1 MNTWL
6 AVIDCTLLKVL
17 FNNLNK
23 SILRMKSVNAANNVQ
38 TEVQST
44 KSPREFAAANPKIT
58 SLTSRVPSRQSKPTN
73 LQQAKKIYRF
83 NGNNANPYNN
93 KADLPRINQKNIT
106 YATKSKQHIQI
117 NQIFG
122 RQSPDIVEVQR

>member
-23 SILRMKSVNAANNVQ
+23 SILRMKSVNAENYVQ

-44 KSPREFAAANPKIT
+44 KSPREFAAANPKLT

-73 LQQAKKIYRF
+73 L
-83 NGNNANPYNN
+83 
-93 KADLPRINQKNIT
+93 
-106 YATKSKQHIQI
+106 
-117 NQIFG
+117 
-122 RQSPDIVEVQR
+122 